1 VFLPTS
7 EEEEIGESSWLGLG
21 QHSDMMAAVQRYGP
35 ALREFFKLG
44 EDVKLWIFATRGP
57 LRSFLK
63 EMLA

>member
-1 VFLPTS
+1 
-7 EEEEIGESSWLGLG
+7 
-21 QHSDMMAAVQRYGP
+21 MMAAVQRYGP